1 MPFYFQVPQVYLDRF
16 MFIDDDVRRRYHA
29 MVNCL
34 DDVFGNVSQAL
45 MEKGMWDDLLWVTS
59 SDNGGPIYAGGG
71 ANNWPLRG
79 AKFAEFEGGYRVNA
93 FVSGGYL
100 PDIQRGNVTEE
111 YIHVSDW

>member
-1 MPFYFQVPQVYLDRF
+1 MQEEEQTTGLCF
-16 MFIDDDVRRRYHA
+16 
-29 MVNCL
+29 
-34 DDVFGNVSQAL
+34 
-45 MEKGMWDDLLWVTS
+45 
-59 SDNGGPIYAGGG
+59 
-71 ANNWPLRG
+71 G